1 MEERDHSLGNDA
13 ILLNSYGFIRE
24 VRLHI
29 MEALHV
35 LDSNCAH
42 KNQDGQWFLLLLLL
56 LLP

>member
-1 MEERDHSLGNDA
+1 MGKDA
-13 ILLNSYGFIRE
+13 ILLNSYGFIKE